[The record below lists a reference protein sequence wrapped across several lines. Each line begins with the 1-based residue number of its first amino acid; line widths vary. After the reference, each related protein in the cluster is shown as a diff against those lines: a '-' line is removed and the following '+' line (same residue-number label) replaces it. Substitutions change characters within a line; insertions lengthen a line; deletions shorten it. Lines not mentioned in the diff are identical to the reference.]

1 MFQLNKDFY
10 KDFDQDTKD
19 KIQNSISMG
28 TMFVKILMASFPMMF
43 VPQQCGN
50 EPCSMTDK
58 LFNWGWLSLVN
69 GITFASFIR
78 LYYVQGKR
86 EHFLIEF
93 LDEDDTVAE
102 NELNEQIIKYP
113 IIHKNLLQLNKDIE
127 ISNIICISTFVI
139 NTIYSSCFILIQR
152 YLDSTTVTVLLT
164 NSLLVQGKLMQ
175 IRESYIGDDL
185 GVSTVSTS
193 PRIYNVIDTDYTIP
207 STENEVLKLVLENTI
222 KSLGNNKKE
231 DESKVKLKEVELD
244 NTEIKK
250 DTTENTLT
258 ELKEA

>member
-19 KIQNSISMG
+19 KIQNTISMG

-43 VPQQCGN
+43 VPQQCGD
-50 EPCSMTDK
+50 EPCSMSDK

-86 EHFLIEF
+86 EHFLIEY

-113 IIHKNLLQLNKDIE
+113 IIHKDLLQLNKDIK
-127 ISNIICISTFVI
+127 ISNIICISTFVV

-185 GVSTVSTS
+185 GVSTVSTC
-193 PRIYNVIDTDYTIP
+193 PRIYNVIDKDYIAP
-207 STENEVLKLVLENTI
+207 ITENEVLNLVLENTI
-222 KSLGNNKKE
+222 KSLEDNKKE
-231 DESKVKLKEVELD
+231 DEPKVEVKEEELE
-244 NTEIKK
+244 NIEIKL
-250 DTTENTLT
+250 DTTQNTST
-258 ELKEA
+258 ELKES

>member
-43 VPQQCGN
+43 VPQQCGD

>member
-19 KIQNSISMG
+19 KIQNTISMG

-43 VPQQCGN
+43 VPQQCGD